1 MDEEEQMREFFFFG
15 GGLHSEFPRKKT
27 PDRKNL
33 LLAVKEADLSVGM
46 CGEGA
51 ENDIVGLFLQLGFGW
66 KITGD
71 SQISTDWKYWS
82 HQGGF

>member
-1 MDEEEQMREFFFFG
+1 MDEEEQMREFFFLEG
-15 GGLHSEFPRKKT
+15 VCTQNSPEKKT

-66 KITGD
+66 KITRD

-82 HQGGF
+82 HQGEF

>member
-1 MDEEEQMREFFFFG
+1 MREFFG
-15 GGLHSEFPRKKT
+15 RVCTQSSPEKKA

-51 ENDIVGLFLQLGFGW
+51 ENDIAGLFLQSGFGW
-66 KITGD
+66 ETTGD

-82 HQGGF
+82 P